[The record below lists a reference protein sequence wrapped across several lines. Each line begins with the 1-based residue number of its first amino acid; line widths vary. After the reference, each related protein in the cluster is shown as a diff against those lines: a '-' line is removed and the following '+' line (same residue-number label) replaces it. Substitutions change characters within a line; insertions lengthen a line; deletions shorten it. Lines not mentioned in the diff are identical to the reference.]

1 MTDPTHLIRGFDIMD
16 NVPVE
21 LDQHI
26 WGDLSGDRGTDISPG
41 FLQTG
46 LRSHVLLAACG
57 AKERAKE
64 KNGRGAFT
72 KAVLD
77 VLNAVSANTVT
88 YVDVLQR
95 MHPLPGQVRFFAYD
109 Y

>member
-1 MTDPTHLIRGFDIMD
+1 MIDPTHLLRGFDIID
-16 NVPVE
+16 PVPAK

-26 WGDLSGDRGTDISPG
+26 WDDLSGDRGTNIPPG

-64 KNGRGAFT
+64 EHGRGAFT
-72 KAVLD
+72 KAILD
-77 VLNAVSANTVT
+77 VLHTVSVDTLT
-88 YVDVLQR
+88 YTDLLQR
-95 MHPLPGQVRFFAYD
+95 IHPLPGQVTLCI
-109 Y
+109 

>member
-1 MTDPTHLIRGFDIMD
+1 MDP
-16 NVPVE
+16 VPAE

-26 WGDLSGDRGTDISPG
+26 WGELIRSRGTDISPG
-41 FLQTG
+41 FLQTS
-46 LRSHVLLAACG
+46 LRSHVLLTACG

-72 KAVLD
+72 KAILD
-77 VLNAVSANTVT
+77 VLNTVSANTIT

-95 MHPLPGQVRFFAYD
+95 MHPLPGQVRLFEYD
-109 Y
+109 C

>member
-1 MTDPTHLIRGFDIMD
+1 MNDPAYLIRGFDIVD
-16 NVPVE
+16 PVPAE

-26 WGDLSGDRGTDISPG
+26 WGDLSGGRGTDISPS

-46 LRSHVLLAACG
+46 TRSHVLLTACG

-77 VLNAVSANTVT
+77 VLTTVSANTVT
-88 YVDVLQR
+88 YADVLQR
-95 MHPLPGQVRFFAYD
+95 MHPLPGQVRLFAYD